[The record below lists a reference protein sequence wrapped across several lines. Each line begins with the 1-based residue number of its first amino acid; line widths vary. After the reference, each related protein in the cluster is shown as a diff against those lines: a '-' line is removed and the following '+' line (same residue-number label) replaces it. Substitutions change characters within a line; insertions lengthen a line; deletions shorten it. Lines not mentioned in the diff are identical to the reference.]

1 MVVISKWL
9 SEIIVT
15 LKRKEVSFCW
25 DSQRM
30 LSYSLSL
37 PSSRHQ
43 DSLTS
48 IAHPLGQAVY
58 FDVMEDAKTDGGDET
73 RR

>member
-1 MVVISKWL
+1 
-9 SEIIVT
+9 
-15 LKRKEVSFCW
+15 
-25 DSQRM
+25 M
-30 LSYSLSL
+30 LRYSLGL

-43 DSLTS
+43 DSLTF